1 MSPSQVRVIK
11 RVELTEV
18 QRELGRLPRSID
30 EIIALEAAGYVVNLV
45 TGELSLDLDPDAVAA
60 VPRSWQMGV

>member
-1 MSPSQVRVIK
+1 MSPSQVRVMK